1 MAAAVALDLVQREEV
16 REQWLMPSVLPK
28 MSVGAL
34 ACHLGRQ
41 VVRAVELLPMATDVP
56 PLESADANYHR
67 AAWVR
72 STSPDDPS
80 NDRSTDD
87 AEAAFGAGPSPTGP
101 PRRWRRCAACSRP
114 ARRVMSCRFPGRAGP
129 CAGTTSCSPGCW
141 RSWSMPM
148 IS

>member
-1 MAAAVALDLVQREEV
+1 
-16 REQWLMPSVLPK
+16 MPSVLPK

-56 PLESADANYHR
+56 PLESADAHYHR

-72 STSPDDPS
+72 SISPDDPS

-87 AEAAFGAGPSPTGP
+87 AEAVFGAAVLADRIAEALETV
-101 PRRWRRCAACSRP
+101 RRQLAAGIRL
-114 ARRVMSCRFPGRAGP
+114 MSC
-129 CAGTTSCSPGCW
+129 
-141 RSWSMPM
+141 
-148 IS
+148 